1 MSGQP
6 KKVVL
11 IGDFGVGKSTTLM
24 QLCRRRFGAAVT
36 EALDMKQK
44 EFCVQNGRKKITL
57 QIWDTA
63 GLEKTDS
70 LAVNFFRHSAGV
82 VLVFDTSKVDSFHNV
97 DSWYNRATTEARDVQ
112 VLLLGNNFEGCEAA
126 VSEDQAQE
134 YCRRKGILYFSVSAR
149 NGTNIDEAFQALAEE
164 IYKTEQEYAPVSEDI
179 VETVTLDG
187 QDANRRRG
195 CC

>member
-82 VLVFDTSKVDSFHNV
+82 VLSSTLRSQSADLIRLRRAGSTRSTTSIHG
-97 DSWYNRATTEARDVQ
+97 TIEQ
-112 VLLLGNNFEGCEAA
+112 LLKQGMC
-126 VSEDQAQE
+126 
-134 YCRRKGILYFSVSAR
+134 K
-149 NGTNIDEAFQALAEE
+149 
-164 IYKTEQEYAPVSEDI
+164 
-179 VETVTLDG
+179 
-187 QDANRRRG
+187 